1 MAKLTFNYGCMG
13 SGKTTRMLTQFDLYK
28 RRRKKPLIIKPCIDT
43 RETGEEKFVGW
54 GVTKSRIT
62 RNEEPVYYFD
72 TLNDVITHLEY
83 GVLFVDEAQFL
94 TREEVVELARIVDIN
109 NIDVFCFGLKTDV
122 NGNLFEGAKHLF
134 ALADEFIEFE
144 HYVFSESQDYDFIED
159 WLEPYFDES
168 VYVSSFDDEEES
180 KSERLKAILDQI
192 EQLAAEARKIVEG

>member
-94 TREEVVELARIVDIN
+94 TREEVVELARNVDIN

-134 ALADEFIEFE
+134 ALADEFVEFE
-144 HYVFSESQDYDFIED
+144 SLCEIDGCNNKATCHVRFINGEPDYSGK
-159 WLEPYFDES
+159 S
-168 VYVSSFDDEEES
+168 V
-180 KSERLKAILDQI
+180 AI
-192 EQLAAEARKIVEG
+192 EQGDVTYKSVCRKHWSVKNSK

>member
-72 TLNDVITHLEY
+72 TLNLIYMILYMVYIRWLDLYYI
-83 GVLFVDEAQFL
+83 LFY
-94 TREEVVELARIVDIN
+94 
-109 NIDVFCFGLKTDV
+109 
-122 NGNLFEGAKHLF
+122 LFF
-134 ALADEFIEFE
+134 
-144 HYVFSESQDYDFIED
+144 
-159 WLEPYFDES
+159 
-168 VYVSSFDDEEES
+168 
-180 KSERLKAILDQI
+180 
-192 EQLAAEARKIVEG
+192 